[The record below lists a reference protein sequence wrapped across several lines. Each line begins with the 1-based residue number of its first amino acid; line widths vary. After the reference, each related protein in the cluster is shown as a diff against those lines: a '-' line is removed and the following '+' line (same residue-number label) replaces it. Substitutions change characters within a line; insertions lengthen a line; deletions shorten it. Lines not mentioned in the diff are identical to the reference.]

1 MIHAGVDIGTSGVKI
16 VLVDDDEQVLA
27 SASRPIAVSRPQ
39 PTWSEQ
45 HPDLWWEA
53 TLACFDAL
61 RADAPETL
69 TRVGAIG
76 LSGQMLGPV
85 LVDAAD
91 RPLRPTI
98 LWNDGRAVAESEAI
112 AARLPGVGERTG
124 CSPNPGFGAPKLLW
138 LRRHEPEVLD
148 ALDCILLPK
157 DYVRL
162 RLTGE
167 RATEPTDA
175 AGLHLMEV
183 RTGEWAEDL
192 CAVAEVDPA
201 HLPPVVTPGDPAG
214 RLRGELAE
222 RWGMGR
228 GITVA
233 AGTGDNMAGCIGV
246 GVGNP
251 GEAVISI
258 GTSGVMSI
266 VDGTFR
272 PIPDKAVITHGHAAP
287 GTFLSMGVVLAAT
300 SCLDWAA
307 ALTGRG
313 AAELAQAAETL
324 RATGDPA
331 NAPVFLPYVNGIRTP
346 HDRPQAR
353 GLMLGLDL
361 STDVGA
367 IAWSVLEGVAFH
379 VAEGLA
385 TQRGRGIDVTH
396 VQFIGGGA
404 RSRLWGEMIASL
416 VDVPLDLP
424 VGREV
429 GASLGA
435 ARLAMVAAGRGSATA
450 ILCRK
455 PPTEARIEPDPAL
468 AALLAERY
476 ARFEAVQSRVLDL
489 L

>member
-1 MIHAGVDIGTSGVKI
+1 MIHAGIDIGTSGVKV
-16 VLVDDDEQVLA
+16 VLVDDDERVLA
-27 SASRPIAVSRPQ
+27 SASRPIAVSRPH
-39 PTWSEQ
+39 PNWSEQ
-45 HPDLWWEA
+45 HPDLWWEG
-53 TLACFDAL
+53 TLACFDEL
-61 RADAPETL
+61 REGAPATL
-69 TRVGAIG
+69 AGVGAIG

-85 LVDAAD
+85 LVDAAN
-91 RPLRPTI
+91 RPLRATI
-98 LWNDGRAVAESEAI
+98 LWNDGRALEESEAI
-112 AARLPGVGERTG
+112 AERLPGVGERTG
-124 CSPNPGFGAPKLLW
+124 CNPNPGFGAPKLLW
-138 LRRHEPEVLD
+138 LRRHEPEVL
-148 ALDCILLPK
+148 AELDCILLPK

-192 CAVAEVDPA
+192 CAAAEVDPEC
-201 HLPPVVTPGDPAG
+201 LPPVLTPGDPAG
-214 RLRGELAE
+214 SLRPELAE
-222 RWGMGR
+222 RWGIG
-228 GITVA
+228 TEVVVA

-266 VDGTFR
+266 VDGAFR

-307 ALTGRG
+307 SLTGRS
-313 AAELAQAAETL
+313 AADLAQAAETL
-324 RATGDPA
+324 RANGDPA
-331 NAPVFLPYVNGIRTP
+331 HAPVFLPYVNGIRTP

-353 GLMLGLDL
+353 GLLLGLGL

-379 VAEGLA
+379 VAEGFA
-385 TQRGRGIDVTH
+385 TQRARGIGVTH

-416 VDVPLDLP
+416 IDVPLDLP

-429 GASLGA
+429 GASMGA
-435 ARLAMVAAGRGSATA
+435 ARLAMVAAGRGSAGE

-455 PPTEARIEPDPAL
+455 PPAETRVEPDAAL
-468 AALLAERY
+468 AALLGERY
-476 ARFEAVQSRVLDL
+476 ARFEAVQARTLDL